1 MNKVAKNV
9 LDAILY
15 VITFIVTQ
23 LVTQLA
29 GAGIYSAFSDTPFQQ
44 LLQGMATGDYSDL
57 TITVSVISSI
67 ITLVVFVSLKWAH
80 TDRAYLA
87 SRPWGTLAWVV
98 LFTLGTILP
107 LQWLYEQTQ
116 LLMPAS
122 YEQLFQGIMS
132 NPSGYL
138 AIGILAPLV
147 EEIVF
152 RGAILRR
159 LLQVMDGKLH
169 WLAIFI
175 SAFLFGL
182 VHGNMAQFVHALIL
196 GCALGWMYYRTR
208 SVVPGIVLHWVNNTV
223 AYVMFY
229 MMPWTAEGELIDLFH
244 GNTHTMLMALIF
256 SLCILLPS
264 LYQLAWRLR
273 PAD

>member
-1 MNKVAKNV
+1 M
-9 LDAILY
+9 
-15 VITFIVTQ
+15 Q
-23 LVTQLA
+23 LVVQLA
-29 GAGIYSAFSDTPFQQ
+29 GAGIYSAITDTPFQQ
-44 LLQGMATGDYSDL
+44 LLQGMGTGDYSDL
-57 TITVSVISSI
+57 IIATSVISSV
-67 ITLVVFVSLKWAH
+67 ITLIIFVLLKWAH

-87 SRPWGTLAWVV
+87 SRPWGTLVWVT
-98 LFTLGTILP
+98 LFSLGTILP
-107 LQWLYEQTQ
+107 LQWLYEQMQ
-116 LLMPAS
+116 VIMPEN

-152 RGAILRR
+152 RGALLRR
-159 LLQVMDGKLH
+159 LLQVMGGKLH
-169 WLAIFI
+169 WVAIFI

-182 VHGNMAQFVHALIL
+182 VHGNIAQFTHALIL
-196 GCALGWMYYRTR
+196 GCALGWMYYRTH

-223 AYVMFY
+223 AYAMFY
-229 MMPWTAEGELIDLFH
+229 VMPWTAEGELIDLFH
-244 GNTHTMLMALIF
+244 GDSHTMLMALGF

-264 LYQLAWRLR
+264 LYQLSWRLR

>member
-1 MNKVAKNV
+1 MNKVVKSI

-15 VITFIVTQ
+15 VITFIVVQ
-23 LVTQLA
+23 LVVQLA
-29 GAGIYSAFSDTPFQQ
+29 GAGIYSAINGTPFEQ
-44 LLQGMATGDYSDL
+44 LLQGMGTGDYSDL
-57 TITVSVISSI
+57 VITTSLISSVITLI
-67 ITLVVFVSLKWAH
+67 IFVLLKWAH

-87 SRPWGTLAWVV
+87 SRPWGTLMWVI
-98 LFTLGTILP
+98 LFSLGTILP
-107 LQWLYEQTQ
+107 LQWLYEQMQ
-116 LLMPAS
+116 VIMPEN

-152 RGAILRR
+152 RGALLRR
-159 LLQVMDGKLH
+159 LLQVMGGKLH
-169 WLAIFI
+169 WVAIFI

-182 VHGNMAQFVHALIL
+182 VHGNIAQFVHALIL
-196 GCALGWMYYRTR
+196 GCALGWMYYRTH

-229 MMPWTAEGELIDLFH
+229 MMPWAAEGELIDLFH
-244 GNTHTMLMALIF
+244 GDTHTMLMALGF
-256 SLCILLPS
+256 SLCILLPR
-264 LYQLAWRLR
+264 LYQLSWRLR

>member
-1 MNKVAKNV
+1 MNKVAKSI

-15 VITFIVTQ
+15 VITFIVVQ
-23 LVTQLA
+23 LVVQLA
-29 GAGIYSAFSDTPFQQ
+29 GAGIYSAVSGTPFQQ
-44 LLQGMATGDYSDL
+44 LLKGMGTGDYSDL
-57 TITVSVISSI
+57 IIATSVISSV
-67 ITLVVFVSLKWAH
+67 ITLIIFVLLKWAR

-87 SRPWGTLAWVV
+87 SRPWGTLAWVI
-98 LFTLGTILP
+98 LFSLGTILP
-107 LQWLYEQTQ
+107 LQWLYEQMQ
-116 LLMPAS
+116 VIMPEN

-138 AIGILAPLV
+138 AIGMLAPLV

-152 RGAILRR
+152 RGALLRR
-159 LLQVMDGKLH
+159 LLQVMGGKLH
-169 WLAIFI
+169 WVAIFI

-182 VHGNMAQFVHALIL
+182 VHGNIAQFIHALIL
-196 GCALGWMYYRTR
+196 GCALGWMYYRTH

-229 MMPWTAEGELIDLFH
+229 LMPWTAEGELIDLF
-244 GNTHTMLMALIF
+244 GDSHTMFMALGF

-264 LYQLAWRLR
+264 LYQLSWRLR
-273 PAD
+273 PVD